1 MRKRIAIGL
10 VSALL
15 GGCASAAVMGL
26 LDSTDLSG
34 LKKGMS
40 ASEVHEV
47 LGKPIESKSIS
58 RGTTERHGYDRG
70 YVNPLSKESPNLYYG
85 LVPAFVFID
94 VVTFGALGACT
105 LTCQKG
111 WLDLTYDN
119 RGRLVRASEQTAD
132 DGGSC
137 WSGRRRPQCLNNIA
151 SNPKPTTLSTSL
163 SGIVPGENNDVI
175 EDEDDMLFGP
185 QTR

>member
-10 VSALL
+10 VPVLL
-15 GGCASAAVMGL
+15 GGCATAAVMGL
-26 LDSTDLSG
+26 LDPTDLSG

-40 ASEVHEV
+40 ESEIHEI

-70 YVNPLSKESPNLYYG
+70 YVNPLSKESPVLYYG
-85 LVPAFVFID
+85 LVPFFSFLD
-94 VVTFGALGACT
+94 VVTFGSMGVCI

-119 RGRLVRASEQTAD
+119 RGRLGHASEKIAN

-137 WSGRRRPQCLNNIA
+137 WTGRTSNQCLYNIA

-163 SGIVPGENNDVI
+163 SGIVPEENKNVI